1 MARLDDSTRVAWLVK
16 VASVA
21 IVIAALYLAKGLLVP
36 FTLAVLLSFL
46 LAPVCERLEHWRFG
60 RVPAVL
66 GTTLLA
72 FFLIGALAWGAM
84 LQVSDLAQQLP
95 HYQDNI
101 ETKLRSANGFISGT
115 FNSLSKSTEHLQ
127 KDLANSNS
135 SSAEIIHG
143 ERSYAVRII
152 PEAPNPLAIASGMFG
167 TLIEV
172 LGMAGI
178 VIIFVI
184 FFLVRREDL
193 RDRFIRLVGHD
204 QLTMTTQA
212 LEDAAA
218 RVSRYLLSQLFVNVV
233 FGVAGAIGLYFIG
246 VPNAMLWGL
255 LGIALR
261 FVPYIGPSIAAALP
275 VLLAFAV
282 FPRWLEP
289 MLTLGW
295 FVILELVLANAVEP
309 WLYGKHTGVS
319 PVAVLVAAVFW
330 TWLWGAIG
338 LLLAMPLAVCLVV
351 IGKYVPQLSFLDTI
365 LGDEP
370 VFDMATRVYQR
381 LLAGDQEEATELV
394 EEQLHDKPLEEIYD
408 TLLIPVLALAEKDS
422 HRGELAESR
431 HEFVIQGVKDIVE
444 VFGERDRDTETSP
457 SQEKE
462 DEEKNGDTERFR
474 IPTSAKI
481 RVLCL
486 PAHDEADEIA
496 ATMLA
501 QLLARNGY
509 VAEVVSL
516 ETLAGEMLDHLA
528 ERQADLVCI
537 SAIPPA
543 ATAHSRYFCKRLRA
557 RFPDLNLVVGL
568 WTVPADLTKAKQRI
582 GSDEHIQVVKTLM
595 EAQDHIR
602 LAIQPLLLRAT
613 RLEPDRSH
621 PKEHIKE
628 ASEALRV

>member
-1 MARLDDSTRVAWLVK
+1 MARLEDSPRVAWLVK

-46 LAPVCERLEHWRFG
+46 LAPVCELLEHWRFG

-72 FFLIGALAWGAM
+72 FLLMGMLAWGAM
-84 LQVSDLAQQLP
+84 LQMADLAKQLP
-95 HYQDNI
+95 HYQENI

-115 FNSLSKSTEHLQ
+115 FSSLSKTTEHLH

-135 SSAEIIHG
+135 TSAEIVHG

-152 PEAPNPLAIASGMFG
+152 PAAPNPLAIASGMFG

-193 RDRFIRLVGHD
+193 RDRFIRLVGYD

-275 VLLAFAV
+275 ILLAFAV
-282 FPRWLEP
+282 SPRWMEP

-295 FVILELVLANAVEP
+295 FVILELILANAVEP
-309 WLYGKHTGVS
+309 WLYGKNTGVS
-319 PVAVLVAAVFW
+319 PVAVLLAAVFW

-370 VFDMATRVYQR
+370 VFDMTTRVYQR

-394 EEQLHDKPLEEIYD
+394 EEQLRDKSLAEVYD
-408 TLLIPVLALAEKDS
+408 SLLIPVLALAEKDS
-422 HRGELAESR
+422 HRGELVEAR
-431 HEFVIQGVKDIVE
+431 REFVIQGVKDMVD
-444 VFGERDRDTETSP
+444 VFGERDSDTESSP
-457 SQEKE
+457 SKE
-462 DEEKNGDTERFR
+462 DLEKNGDTERFR

-486 PAHDEADEIA
+486 PARDEADEIA

-501 QLLARNGY
+501 QLLNQNGY
-509 VAEVVSL
+509 LAEVVSST
-516 ETLAGEMLDHLA
+516 TLAGEMLDHLA

-582 GSDEHIQVVKTLM
+582 GSDEHIHVVKTLTD
-595 EAQDHIR
+595 AQDHIR
-602 LAIQPLLLRAT
+602 LAIQPLLLRSD
-613 RLEPDRSH
+613 RLEPDLSH
-621 PKEHIKE
+621 PSEQIKE
-628 ASEALRV
+628 ASAALRV